1 MSSIPQT
8 TDNGNSV
15 SDFATK
21 FMKRF
26 HIGRLLFRCNA
37 GKEKG
42 IPAMDIF
49 RYLFCMMFS
58 DRSIYMQMKTGIFE
72 GTFSKNTIYRFLN
85 DVRINWQRFTTLL
98 SADIICR
105 FMKPLTDEKRKDVFI
120 VDDSLFDRSRS
131 KKVELLARV
140 FDHCSMKY
148 RSGFRMLTLGWSDG
162 NSFVPVNHC
171 LLSAAED
178 KNLLCA
184 GKHYD
189 GRSLAGRR
197 RLQSRRKAT
206 DVMVELIHSAQ
217 RAGISAKYVLF
228 DSWFSAPK
236 TILALKN
243 QEHLDTIAMMKKS
256 KTKYICEGQKLNVKE
271 IYSRNK
277 KRRGRSRYLLSVLVE
292 IEKDGESIPAKLVY
306 VRNKSRRKDWLVLI
320 STDTQLSE
328 EEIIR
333 IYGKRWDIEVFFKAC
348 KSYLNLVKEYR
359 GISYDAM
366 NAHVAIVFS
375 RYMML
380 SVAQRENEDDRTIC
394 ELCFCLLDEMEDIT
408 FSRSMC
414 IIIEALVDAVME
426 HFHIT
431 EAQLEEFTSSFIHRL
446 PKYMQEALERQET
459 AALKYFVG

>member
-1 MSSIPQT
+1 MSSIPQK
-8 TDNGNSV
+8 TDNGNNV
-15 SDFATK
+15 SDFATR

-26 HIGRLLFRCNA
+26 HLGKLLFKCNA

-42 IPAMDIF
+42 IPVMDIF

-58 DRSIYMQMKTGIFE
+58 DRSVYMQMKTGTFE
-72 GTFSKNTIYRFLN
+72 GEFSKNTIYRFLN
-85 DVRINWQRFTTLL
+85 NARTNWQRFTTLL
-98 SADIICR
+98 SAAIIND
-105 FMKPLTDEKRKDVFI
+105 FLKPLTDEKRKDVFI
-120 VDDSLFDRSRS
+120 IDDSLFDRSRS

-162 NSFVPVNHC
+162 NSFVPVSHC

-178 KNLLCA
+178 KNLLC
-184 GKHYD
+184 G

-197 RLQSRRKAT
+197 RLQARRKAT
-206 DVMVELIHSAQ
+206 DVMVELVHSA
-217 RAGISAKYVLF
+217 RCSGIAARYVLF

-236 TILALKN
+236 TILALKK
-243 QEHLDTIAMMKKS
+243 QEHLDTIAMIKKG
-256 KTKYICEGQKLNVKE
+256 KTQYLYNGEKLNVKE
-271 IYSRNK
+271 IYSRNR
-277 KRRGRSRYLLSVLVE
+277 KRRGRSRYLLSVPVT
-292 IEKDGESIPAKLVY
+292 IEKDGESIPAKFVY
-306 VRNKSRRKDWLVLI
+306 VRNKGNRKDWLVI
-320 STDTQLSE
+320 VSTDTELSE
-328 EEIIR
+328 EEVIR
-333 IYGKRWDIEVFFKAC
+333 VYGKRWDIEVFFKAC

-408 FSRSMC
+408 FSRSMR
-414 IIIEALVDAVME
+414 IIIDAMMDAVME
-426 HFHIT
+426 YFHIT
-431 EAQLEEFTSSFIHRL
+431 EAQLEEFTANFIQRL
-446 PKYMQEALERQET
+446 PQYMLKALGREEIT
-459 AALKYFVG
+459 V